1 MPALRVF
8 VQCQQLTQTGN
19 LFSNYTQIFITY
31 RVMCPKKKYVT
42 EPLPKMALYIC
53 FYVIQRR
60 VPQTSE
66 KISHIYGIS
75 HNKNKQV
82 IVHKTASTTT
92 HKRSTFFFVWA
103 ISSDVGTL
111 ELNNEFGGQH
121 QS

>member
-1 MPALRVF
+1 M
-8 VQCQQLTQTGN
+8 Q
-19 LFSNYTQIFITY
+19 
-31 RVMCPKKKYVT
+31 KKKNYVA
-42 EPLPKMALYIC
+42 EPLPKIALYTC
-53 FYVIQRR
+53 FYVIKRR

-92 HKRSTFFFVWA
+92 HKRSTFFFVRA

-111 ELNNEFGGQH
+111 ELNSE
-121 QS
+121 